1 MVFPGKYS
9 CLEQQVFTASNI
21 KLVPIRYRDRYKIM
35 KWRNEQIF
43 HLRQSSPLVKEG
55 QDVYFNDIL
64 SKQLSYSNPPQI
76 LFSILKNNVCMG
88 YGGLV
93 HIDWKTK
100 IAEISFLTA
109 TELNVDSF
117 NKVWGDFLRVIKHI
131 AFEELSFRKIYTYA
145 IDVRPEIYTTLVKH
159 GFKVERVLPNE
170 FDKNGVF
177 FDVIIHSMKNNDY

>member
-1 MVFPGKYS
+1 
-9 CLEQQVFTASNI
+9 
-21 KLVPIRYRDRYKIM
+21 
-35 KWRNEQIF
+35 
-43 HLRQSSPLVKEG
+43 
-55 QDVYFNDIL
+55 
-64 SKQLSYSNPPQI
+64 
-76 LFSILKNNVCMG
+76 MG